1 MSLALRFRRRFSMAH
16 RLTSGA
22 AAKCATPHGHD
33 EYVTVEL
40 VSAEPRALDGDAN
53 MLVEFGRAKSR
64 WHRFVDE
71 RLDHGFQLST
81 TDPLLAIA
89 KERFGEWRLIVTP
102 GDPTTELMAAL
113 LAAKCQAILD
123 DELDG
128 ALRVRRLT
136 LQETPTNSVVFE
148 GDPREVLPAGDGW
161 WWRADESTS

>member
-40 VSAEPRALDGDAN
+40 IAAEPRPLDGEAN
-53 MLVEFGRAKSR
+53 MVVEFGRAKSR

-71 RLDHGFQLST
+71 CLDHAFQLSA
-81 TDPLLAIA
+81 TDPLLAVA
-89 KERFGEWRLIVTP
+89 KERFGEWRLVVTP

-136 LQETPTNSVVFE
+136 LQETPTNSVIFE
-148 GDPREVLPAGDGW
+148 GDPREVLPTGDGW

>member
-1 MSLALRFRRRFSMAH
+1 VSLALRFRRRFSMAH

-22 AAKCATPHGHD
+22 ASKCATPHGHD

-40 VSAEPRALDGDAN
+40 VAAEPRALDGQAN
-53 MLVEFGRAKSR
+53 MVAEFGKAKGR

-71 RLDHGFQLST
+71 RLDHGLQLAAS
-81 TDPLLAIA
+81 DPLLAIA
-89 KERFGEWRLIVTP
+89 RERFPEWRLIVTP
-102 GDPTTELMAAL
+102 GDPTTELLAAL

-128 ALRVRRLT
+128 ALRVRRVILD
-136 LQETPTNSVVFE
+136 ETPTNAVVFE

-161 WWRADESTS
+161 WWRADERTA